1 MIKKPYF
8 FKTTNKTEKT
18 YKQSVWWET
27 LGAWYGQYLPTEHLL
42 SARHCA
48 GIFGWCQQG
57 SHPQED
63 TQFCSF
69 HPALNAACCCSAPK
83 SCPTLWPHGL
93 QHARLLCISLFPRVC
108 SDSCPLS
115 QWCSLTISSSAVPF
129 SFCLLSFPA
138 SGSFPNESALLLNWP
153 KYWSFSYN
161 NRLSIQYL
169 RLISLRID
177 WVFWILLIIWLHGG
191 RRA

>member
-129 SFCLLSFPA
+129 SFCLQSFPA
-138 SGSFPNESALLLNWP
+138 SGLFQCLSSSHRVAKVLELKHESFQWIFNVDFLQNWLVWSPSA
-153 KYWSFSYN
+153 
-161 NRLSIQYL
+161 
-169 RLISLRID
+169 
-177 WVFWILLIIWLHGG
+177 VFTKEETAL
-191 RRA
+191 